1 MFPPLH
7 IDGPPI
13 PLARCYKAEE
23 VSISEVTLQ
32 RCSYEK
38 VFWKYAANV
47 LENTD
52 AEVWPKTR
60 DSWPQDLHSGHWTQD
75 LGTQDPGPQSLEPWD
90 F

>member
-23 VSISEVTLQ
+23 VSISEITLQ

-38 VFWKYAANV
+38 VFWKYAANL

-52 AEVWPKTR
+52 AEVWFQWSSFATLLK
-60 DSWPQDLHSGHWTQD
+60 LHFGMRA
-75 LGTQDPGPQSLEPWD
+75 LFKFAAYFQSSIV
-90 F
+90 